1 METESDITVRHNADG
16 RRYELLDGD
25 AVIGEAHYLPF
36 DGADEPQRIFYH
48 TTVDDAYS
56 GQGLAS
62 KLARGA
68 LDGTIANGKTI
79 VPVCPLHQVLARQAR
94 RLPTPR
100 DTRPPGAPAGVVG
113 DESVIMHGASH

>member
-16 RRYELLDGD
+16 LSYDLLDGD
-25 AVIGEAHYLPF
+25 AVIGQAHYLPF
-36 DGADEPQRIFYH
+36 DGADQPQRIFYH

-68 LDGTIANGKTI
+68 LDGTIAEGKTI
-79 VPVCPLHQVLARQAR
+79 VPVCPYTKSWLGKHDDYQPHAAPVRPEHLQALSGMNR
-94 RLPTPR
+94 
-100 DTRPPGAPAGVVG
+100 
-113 DESVIMHGASH
+113 

>member
-16 RRYELLDGD
+16 HRYELLDGD
-25 AVIGEAHYLPF
+25 AVIGEAHYLSF

-48 TTVDDAYS
+48 TTVDDACS

-68 LDGTIANGKTI
+68 LDGTIADGKTI
-79 VPVCPLHQVLARQAR
+79 VPVCPYIKSWLGKHDDYQPHATAVRPTHLQALSGMNR
-94 RLPTPR
+94 
-100 DTRPPGAPAGVVG
+100 
-113 DESVIMHGASH
+113 